1 MTYSLKYKTPVGFDD
16 IVLYS
21 DGEYLT
27 GLIFDNDKTDF
38 NYKKLDVFDET
49 IKWLDIYFSGKMP
62 DFIPKIKHTNLT
74 SFREMVYYINMKV
87 PYGKIITYGDI
98 ASEIAKKKGIKKMCS
113 RAVGNALHVNQ
124 ICLIMPCH
132 RVIDSNNNLT
142 GYGGG
147 INNKIKLLELEGIDI
162 SKYKYK
168 RK

>member
-1 MTYSLKYKTPVGFDD
+1 MIYSLKYKTPISFDD

-38 NYKKLDVFDET
+38 NYKKLDIFDET
-49 IKWLDIYFSGKMP
+49 IKWLDIYFSGKAP
-62 DFIPKIKHTNLT
+62 NFIPKIKHTNLT
-74 SFREMVYYINMKV
+74 SFREMVYDINMKV
-87 PYGKIITYGDI
+87 PYGKVITYGDI

-132 RVIDSNNNLT
+132 RVIGSNNNLT

-147 INNKIKLLELEGIDI
+147 INNKVKLLELEGIDI

>member
-49 IKWLDIYFSGKMP
+49 IKWLDIYFSGKIP

-74 SFREMVYYINMKV
+74 SFRETVYDINMKV
-87 PYGKIITYGDI
+87 QYGKIITYGDI

-124 ICLIMPCH
+124 ICLIMLQ
-132 RVIDSNNNLT
+132 S
-142 GYGGG
+142 
-147 INNKIKLLELEGIDI
+147 
-162 SKYKYK
+162 
-168 RK
+168 

>member
-1 MTYSLKYKTPVGFDD
+1 
-16 IVLYS
+16 
-21 DGEYLT
+21 
-27 GLIFDNDKTDF
+27 
-38 NYKKLDVFDET
+38 
-49 IKWLDIYFSGKMP
+49 MP

-74 SFREMVYYINMKV
+74 SFREMVYDINIKV

-113 RAVGNALHVNQ
+113 RAVGNALHINQ

-132 RVIDSNNNLT
+132 RVIGSNNNLT

-162 SKYKYK
+162 SKFKCK